1 MFDQSPSA
9 AARNSISDWFL
20 RGAIAVAFV
29 LFGLEKFPDGPQ
41 NSWVELFAKIG
52 IGQWFRYFTGVVE
65 VLGGLLLLTP
75 WTVSAGLVLLGCTM
89 ASAALIQIFVI
100 RRPADG
106 IPAAGIFLGL
116 LAYWWNRRKRR
127 TIE

>member
-1 MFDQSPSA
+1 MFDQPRSA
-9 AARNSISDWFL
+9 GPRNSVSDWFL
-20 RGAIAVAFV
+20 RAAIAIVFV

-41 NSWVELFAKIG
+41 NSWVHFFARIG

-75 WTVSAGLVLLGCTM
+75 WTVSGGLGLLGCTM

-100 RRPADG
+100 GRPADA
-106 IPAAGIFLGL
+106 IPAAAIFLGL
-116 LAYWWNRRKRR
+116 LAYWWNRRKRS

>member
-1 MFDQSPSA
+1 MFDQSPSP

-20 RGAIAVAFV
+20 RAAIAVAFV
-29 LFGLEKFPDGPQ
+29 LFGLEKFPDDPQ
-41 NSWVELFAKIG
+41 NSWVGLFAKIG

-75 WTVSAGLVLLGCTM
+75 WTVGAGLALLGCTM

-100 RRPADG
+100 GRPADG

-116 LAYWWNRRKRR
+116 LAYWWNRRKRS